1 MKTATGLALIA
12 VGAILAFAV
21 NAHPQA
27 LNIQVV
33 GWVLILIGLVG
44 MFIPRRGYGW
54 LRKRVVRPRQTVV
67 AGRTGRRRLAASAP
81 GTVVMTTEEVDEVP
95 AAGVDPAM
103 LPDRQLS
110 KAEADELGLIPVET
124 IEEFRQE

>member
-33 GWVLILIGLVG
+33 GWVLILVGAVG

-54 LRKRVVRPRQTVV
+54 LRKRMVVRPRQAVV
-67 AGRTGRRRLAASAP
+67 TGRSGRRSLAAAAP
-81 GTVVMTTEEVDEVP
+81 GTVVTTEEVDEVP
-95 AAGVDPAM
+95 AAGIDPAT
-103 LPDRQLS
+103 LPGHTIS